1 MESSLDPTTMTT
13 QATSLRPLCV
23 DLDGTLIAGD
33 SLWES
38 GIYLLRHHPI
48 AAILSA
54 PVQLMRTGRAGLKQ
68 WLATRAPV
76 AAQDLPYRRE
86 VVDFLHQRKSAGQ
99 SLILATAADSRVANG
114 VADHLKIFDSILSS
128 DGLRNLKGEQK
139 LRAISDACPQGFD
152 YIADHAADLP
162 IWAKAGTA
170 YVVAGSPS
178 LLRRARAVC
187 QPHEIGVNGQRARV
201 AAMVASLR
209 PTQWAKNA
217 LLLLPLIFA
226 HQLHD
231 VHKLIEVV
239 LAIVAFCL
247 CASASY
253 VLNDMLDVHDDRRHA
268 EKIRRPFAAGDLPLS
283 WGPPII
289 LALLIVGVVLAAAL
303 GKQFLAWL
311 TFYFFLTSAYSL
323 YFKRKLLVDVIVLA
337 GLYTLRILAG
347 GAAVGVEVSPWLLA
361 FSIFLFL
368 SLAFIKRYVELMSVQ
383 DLAETSIRGRGYMVS
398 DLEIIQVV
406 GPCSGYLAVLV
417 FALYIHSSD
426 LVTHLYKHP
435 LRLWLICPLMLYW
448 ITRVWI
454 LARRRWLKQDP
465 VLFAVTDRV
474 SWYAA
479 ALAAMLVVAASL

>member
-1 MESSLDPTTMTT
+1 M
-13 QATSLRPLCV
+13 
-23 DLDGTLIAGD
+23 
-33 SLWES
+33 
-38 GIYLLRHHPI
+38 
-48 AAILSA
+48 
-54 PVQLMRTGRAGLKQ
+54 
-68 WLATRAPV
+68 
-76 AAQDLPYRRE
+76 
-86 VVDFLHQRKSAGQ
+86 
-99 SLILATAADSRVANG
+99 
-114 VADHLKIFDSILSS
+114 
-128 DGLRNLKGEQK
+128 
-139 LRAISDACPQGFD
+139 
-152 YIADHAADLP
+152 
-162 IWAKAGTA
+162 
-170 YVVAGSPS
+170 
-178 LLRRARAVC
+178 
-187 QPHEIGVNGQRARV
+187 
-201 AAMVASLR
+201 
-209 PTQWAKNA
+209 
-217 LLLLPLIFA
+217 
-226 HQLHD
+226 
-231 VHKLIEVV
+231 
-239 LAIVAFCL
+239 
-247 CASASY
+247 
-253 VLNDMLDVHDDRRHA
+253 
-268 EKIRRPFAAGDLPLS
+268 
-283 WGPPII
+283 
-289 LALLIVGVVLAAAL
+289 LIVGVVLAAAL